1 MYFGILSSLRGIHF
15 TSRRQGR
22 AANQWTSRLGS
33 FDQIGWQ
40 MPHFSVPTLPRT
52 DELVLAGPRWISL
65 TITQMPKRAS
75 QCLGTFT
82 RCGLDSTQFTSWK
95 VRPQQPRS
103 SSLQG
108 TAQRRQLRHPH
119 LACCIRVKS
128 WATPSS
134 AFSMLHSSSDE
145 KASGIEDA
153 CTPLFAR
160 PISHIHGC
168 ARHGIYGISHTL
180 HTRSCTCSVVNF
192 SATGSS
198 CFRF

>member
-1 MYFGILSSLRGIHF
+1 MPVIINMLRGCSWRHA
-15 TSRRQGR
+15 RALHAQGR
-22 AANQWTSRLGS
+22 LHLPACRLGS

-168 ARHGIYGISHTL
+168 AKAWDIWGIPYSSHSQL
-180 HTRSCTCSVVNF
+180 YVFCR
-192 SATGSS
+192 
-198 CFRF
+198 